1 MNTKEICRRLSVT
14 TKMLRVYEESGLI
27 HPRRGE
33 NNYRDYSEEDA
44 LRVQLIAMLRN
55 LGFSIREI
63 GRIFREK
70 EDRTDGVLYAFY
82 FQLKAIELQQR
93 QLEQNRR
100 NITSA
105 INQMLAG
112 TDPME
117 SLKQGESS
125 SLYEA
130 IRDQWNF
137 DEMAENYVS
146 RFLEKDLAYQS
157 GIEEARDFL
166 RTLPPESRILDV
178 GGGTCYLW
186 KELPEFSDVT
196 ILDNSLPMLLSG
208 CQNFPGHRY
217 VLGDIMEPVTD
228 GEEFDVV
235 ISTFLL
241 HHIDYHLQDR
251 AVDNL
256 LARVRPGGI
265 LYIVDRCFLS
275 EEEKQCRKWIYEEMK
290 DLQGL
295 LSIDTEYF
303 LMVGNFCEMLE
314 RKGCCVEM
322 KKTGAFV
329 RSFRITVDSRS
340 TDVL

>member
-166 RTLPPESRILDV
+166 RILPPESRIL
-178 GGGTCYLW
+178 
-186 KELPEFSDVT
+186 
-196 ILDNSLPMLLSG
+196 
-208 CQNFPGHRY
+208 
-217 VLGDIMEPVTD
+217 
-228 GEEFDVV
+228 DVV